1 MIRIKRAYKA
11 LAREDG
17 TRVLVDRVWP
27 RGVKKEALRVSQWL
41 KELGPSNELR
51 KFFNHDPARWE
62 EFRKRYRQELRSANA
77 RSMLRELAELAVK
90 DTVTL
95 VYGAKDET
103 HNQAVVLR
111 EVLER
116 MTRIGLDEGKES
128 RGTSWN

>member
-1 MIRIKRAYKA
+1 MIRIKRAYEGP
-11 LAREDG
+11 AREDG

-27 RGVKKEALRVSQWL
+27 RGVRKEVLRVRQWM

-51 KFFNHDPARWE
+51 KFFNHDPVRWE

-90 DTVTL
+90 STVTL

-128 RGTSWN
+128 RRASWN

>member
-1 MIRIKRAYKA
+1 MIRIKRAYEVPV
-11 LAREDG
+11 LEDG

-27 RGVKKEALRVSQWL
+27 RGVTKKVVRVSQWMR
-41 KELGPSNELR
+41 ELGPSNELR

-62 EFRKRYRQELRSANA
+62 EFRKRYRQELRSGNA
-77 RSMLRELAELAVK
+77 QSMLRKLAELAVK
-90 DTVTL
+90 NTVTL

>member
-1 MIRIKRAYKA
+1 MIRIKRVYEGPV
-11 LAREDG
+11 REDG

-27 RGVKKEALRVSQWL
+27 RGVRKEALRVSQWL

-111 EVLER
+111 EELER
-116 MTRIGLDEGKES
+116 MARIGLDEGKES
-128 RGTSWN
+128 RRSSWN

>member
-1 MIRIKRAYKA
+1 VA
-11 LAREDG
+11 ARGDE
-17 TRVLVDRVWP
+17 
-27 RGVKKEALRVSQWL
+27 KKVVRVSQWT
-41 KELGPSNELR
+41 KPSNELR

-62 EFRKRYRQELRSANA
+62 EFRKRYRQELRSGNA
-77 RSMLRELAELAVK
+77 QSMLRKLAELAVK
-90 DTVTL
+90 NTVTL